1 MSHTELIQ
9 LSKSVFNLRY
19 IRKEFKVALQN
30 STSSSKKTVKDGG
43 DLEEAPSFR

>member
-9 LSKSVFNLRY
+9 LSKSVFNLGY
-19 IRKEFKVALQN
+19 IRKEFKLLCRTVHRP
-30 STSSSKKTVKDGG
+30 SKKTVG